1 MIPVYILLGCI
12 LATSLFLAWKII
24 PRTSSSEDG
33 IAKKKDQEIGE
44 LRQQMKEERSEK
56 DRLAGEGKRLFAEIT
71 TVKEENKSHTKDIA
85 ELKNEIAKRDAEQ
98 NRKDKE
104 FEDKIGK
111 LHASDE
117 SLKQER
123 ERVQKEDEAKR
134 EKQKLEWDKVWTEHE
149 ISVIAMLSEACKKPE
164 FGFDTF
170 DNTNL
175 PDGFHGKLKPDFMV
189 SFLGQY
195 IIFDAKVSKSDNL
208 QVYIRDQVKK
218 TAQKVKGNE
227 AIYSSVFLIVPT
239 AAIGQLKNL
248 HFYEEGFN
256 FFVISPEAIEP
267 ILSSFKKIETYEF
280 AEQMDPQERENI
292 IDLIAQFDFHISS
305 RNAVDF
311 ALMEHGLATL
321 GKTAKM
327 DPELLREVAAKK
339 AKIRH
344 LNLNTAE
351 QKQLVS
357 SPDALSEKMK
367 EATDPKAKISSAEI
381 KNAQASLEGITE

>member
-1 MIPVYILLGCI
+1 MTPVYILLGCI
-12 LATSLFLAWKII
+12 LATSLFVAWKLVPRLSSNEEDII
-24 PRTSSSEDG
+24 
-33 IAKKKDQEIGE
+33 KKKDQEIGE
-44 LRQQMKEERSEK
+44 LRQQIKDERSEK

-71 TVKEENKSHTKDIA
+71 SVKEENKSHIKDIA
-85 ELKNEIAKRDAEQ
+85 ELKSQIAKRDAEQ
-98 NRKDKE
+98 DRKEKE
-104 FEDKIGK
+104 FENTINK
-111 LHASDE
+111 LNASDE
-117 SLKQER
+117 SLKQEK
-123 ERVQKEDEAKR
+123 ERVQREDEAKR
-134 EKQKLEWDKVWTEHE
+134 EKQKSEWDKMWTEHE
-149 ISVIAMLSEACKKPE
+149 QNVIAILSEACKKPA
-164 FGFDTF
+164 FGFETY
-170 DNTNL
+170 DNNNL
-175 PDGFHGKLKPDFMV
+175 PEGFHGKLKPDFMV
-189 SFLGQY
+189 AFLDQY

-218 TAQKVKGNE
+218 TAQKIKGNE
-227 AIYSSVFLIVPT
+227 MIYSSVFLIVPT
-239 AAIGQLKNL
+239 AAIGQLKSL

-321 GKTAKM
+321 GKTKKM
-327 DPELLREVAAKK
+327 DPELLKEVAAKK

-351 QKQLVS
+351 QKQIVAT
-357 SPDALSEKMK
+357 PNFLSEKL
-367 EATDPKAKISSAEI
+367 EETTSPKAKISSTELE
-381 KNAQASLEGITE
+381 NAQISLDGMTE

>member
-1 MIPVYILLGCI
+1 MTPVYILLGCI
-12 LATSLFLAWKII
+12 LSTSLFVAWKLI
-24 PRTSSSEDG
+24 PRISSNEES
-33 IAKKKDQEIGE
+33 IVKKKDQEIGE
-44 LRQQMKEERSEK
+44 LRQQIKDERSEK

-71 TVKEENKSHTKDIA
+71 TVKEENKSHIKEIG
-85 ELKNEIAKRDAEQ
+85 ELKNEIAKRNAEKE
-98 NRKDKE
+98 RKEKE
-104 FEDKIGK
+104 FESTINK
-111 LHASDE
+111 LNASDE

-123 ERVQKEDEAKR
+123 VRVQREDEAAR
-134 EKQKLEWDKVWTEHE
+134 EKQKSEWDRMWTEHE
-149 ISVIAMLSEACKKPE
+149 QNVIAILSEACKKPA
-164 FGFDTF
+164 FGFETY
-170 DNTNL
+170 DNNNL
-175 PDGFHGKLKPDFMV
+175 PEGFHGKLKPDFMV
-189 SFLGQY
+189 AFLEQY

-208 QVYIRDQVKK
+208 QVYIREQVKK
-218 TAQKVKGNE
+218 TAQKIKGNE
-227 AIYSSVFLIVPT
+227 MIYSSVFLIVPT
-239 AAIGQLKNL
+239 AAIGQLKAL

-321 GKTAKM
+321 RKTEKM

-351 QKQLVS
+351 QKQIVATPNS
-357 SPDALSEKMK
+357 LSEKLE
-367 EATDPKAKISSAEI
+367 EATNPKAKISSAEL
-381 KNAQASLEGITE
+381 KNAQVSLDGMTE